1 MTAPAEIIRFPPRR
15 SAAIFVH
22 EVAEGGWIVLAQDHG
37 WTHGDARSAFADA
50 RWLSRNLGLPI
61 REVRA

>member
-1 MTAPAEIIRFPPRR
+1 MTARADIIRFPPRR
-15 SAAIFVH
+15 SAAILVH
-22 EVAEGGWIVLAQDHG
+22 EVAEGGWIVLAQYHG

-50 RWLSRNLGLPI
+50 QWLSRNLGLPI